1 MPYDDALLN
10 NLRNISNSPE
20 GKRKSMFNVNEAARL
35 TNKSELGFHTTTA
48 SMLTSNLGQY
58 NIQQS
63 SINEE

>member
-48 SMLTSNLGQY
+48 SILTSNLGQY
-58 NIQQS
+58 NIQQT